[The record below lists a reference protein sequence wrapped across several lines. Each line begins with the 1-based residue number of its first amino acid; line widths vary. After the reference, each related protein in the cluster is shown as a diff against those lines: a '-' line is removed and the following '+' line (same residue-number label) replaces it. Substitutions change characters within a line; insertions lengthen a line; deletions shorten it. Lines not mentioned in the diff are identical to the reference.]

1 MSTEGRRS
9 GAMDAQSDVGA
20 NGNALDGDALGAFDA
35 LDARDGDG
43 DGLDGDGDGFDGDG
57 DGFDGDGLD
66 RDACP
71 CGEEGRATTIVARRT
86 RRSTVTAWSGRVCG
100 RTHALACEA
109 RAVGPWS
116 GAVGAGARRH
126 AGRG

>member
-1 MSTEGRRS
+1 
-9 GAMDAQSDVGA
+9 MDAQSDVGA
-20 NGNALDGDALGAFDA
+20 NGNALDGDALGAFDGEALGAFDGDAPGAFDA
-35 LDARDGDG
+35 LDAR
-43 DGLDGDGDGFDGDG
+43 DGDG

>member
-1 MSTEGRRS
+1 
-9 GAMDAQSDVGA
+9 MDAQSDVGA
-20 NGNALDGDALGAFDA
+20 NGNALDGDALGAFDGDAPGAFDA

-43 DGLDGDGDGFDGDG
+43 DGLDGDG

-109 RAVGPWS
+109 RAVGSWS